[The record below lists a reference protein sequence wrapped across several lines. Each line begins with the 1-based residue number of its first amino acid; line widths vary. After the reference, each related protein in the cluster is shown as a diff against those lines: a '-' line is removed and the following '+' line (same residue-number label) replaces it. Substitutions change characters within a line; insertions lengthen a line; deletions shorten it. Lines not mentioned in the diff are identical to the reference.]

1 MNRKSRLVLPVVY
14 AVGVA
19 SCASHGSPPA
29 APSPAPASA
38 ASASTAPAPPAAAG
52 QYHVIRR
59 IQLGGEGGWDYLT
72 ADSDARRLYVSRG
85 TRVVVLDLDS
95 GETVGEI
102 PDTQGV
108 HGVALVPDLH
118 RGFTSNGRSSTITV
132 FDTKTRAVLG
142 EIKATGENPDAILY
156 DSASRRVFTFNG
168 RGKNATAIDAG
179 SQAVAGTVEL
189 GGKPETGV
197 SDGKGRVLVNIEDT
211 NEVVALDSKG
221 LKVLG
226 RWPLAPCEEPTGMA
240 FDSAH
245 RRLFIGC
252 HNKKMMVLDSE
263 NGHVVATLPIGE
275 GVDANAFDSKAA
287 LAFASCGD
295 GTLTVAH
302 EDSPDSFRVVEN
314 VSTQRGAR
322 TMALDE
328 KTHRIYLATAE
339 FGPPPAPTAE
349 RPNPRPSIVPGSF
362 TILVV
367 GP

>member
-1 MNRKSRLVLPVVY
+1 MTKPSRITLPLLFLAVLVL
-14 AVGVA
+14 
-19 SCASHGSPPA
+19 SCASQAPSPPA
-29 APSPAPASA
+29 PNTAP
-38 ASASTAPAPPAAAG
+38 ASTAPAAA

-59 IQLGGEGGWDYLT
+59 IPVGGEGGWDYLT
-72 ADSDARRLYVSRG
+72 ADSDGRRLYVSRG

-102 PDTQGV
+102 PNTQGV

-142 EIKATGENPDAILY
+142 EVKATGENPDAILY
-156 DSASRRVFTFNG
+156 DPASRRVFTFNG
-168 RGKNATAIDAG
+168 GGKNATAIDAAT
-179 SQAVAGTVEL
+179 QAVAATVDL

-197 SDGKGRVLVNIEDT
+197 SDGKGRVLVNVEDT
-211 NEVVALDSKG
+211 NEVVAIDSKG

-252 HNKKMMVLDSE
+252 HNKKMMVLDSD
-263 NGHVVATLPIGE
+263 NGHVVATIPIGE
-275 GVDANAFDSKAA
+275 GVDANAFDAKSA

-302 EDSPDSFRVVEN
+302 EDSPESFRVVEN

-328 KTHRIYLATAE
+328 KTHRIYLATAD
-339 FGPPPAPTAE
+339 FGPPPAPTAD